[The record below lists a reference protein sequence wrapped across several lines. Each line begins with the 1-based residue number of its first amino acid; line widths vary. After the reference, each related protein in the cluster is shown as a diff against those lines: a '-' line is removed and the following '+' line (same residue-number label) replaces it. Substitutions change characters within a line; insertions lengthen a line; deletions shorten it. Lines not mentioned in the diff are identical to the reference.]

1 MTSKGPFGRTLLRGL
16 RLTGRRAP
24 THIKEDAFQ
33 AEPPRRKEG
42 LRRSEAGACN
52 CPKEKRQVNVF
63 KIKKAENSEQ
73 GGTGGQPARSSV
85 LSSLSKRRWERKRK
99 KRKRFLSFA
108 FLFSLLK
115 RRHLRDRAED
125 YFRLFWATTTVSVD
139 SNQPGSGEASSRP
152 GA

>member
-42 LRRSEAGACN
+42 LRRREAGACN

-63 KIKKAENSEQ
+63 KIKKAE
-73 GGTGGQPARSSV
+73 
-85 LSSLSKRRWERKRK
+85 KRTVNRVAPEVNQHVQVFYRRYQKDAGKGKGRKEN
-99 KRKRFLSFA
+99 A
-108 FLFSLLK
+108 F
-115 RRHLRDRAED
+115 
-125 YFRLFWATTTVSVD
+125 
-139 SNQPGSGEASSRP
+139 
-152 GA
+152 